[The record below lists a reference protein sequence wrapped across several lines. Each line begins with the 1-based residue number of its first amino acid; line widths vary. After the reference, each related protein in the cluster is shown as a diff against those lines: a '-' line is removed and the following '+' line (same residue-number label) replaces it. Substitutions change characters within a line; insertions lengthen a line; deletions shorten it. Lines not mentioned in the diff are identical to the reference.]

1 MFDLQFLMV
10 AFLIAGAVTYAAVTF
25 VRKSSMFSKKSN
37 CADDCGCSSK
47 SKTPKAAH

>member
-1 MFDLQFLMV
+1 MFDLQFLIV
-10 AFLIAGAVTYAAVTF
+10 ALLIAGAATYAAWTF
-25 VRKSSMFSKKSN
+25 MRKSRSFSKKSD